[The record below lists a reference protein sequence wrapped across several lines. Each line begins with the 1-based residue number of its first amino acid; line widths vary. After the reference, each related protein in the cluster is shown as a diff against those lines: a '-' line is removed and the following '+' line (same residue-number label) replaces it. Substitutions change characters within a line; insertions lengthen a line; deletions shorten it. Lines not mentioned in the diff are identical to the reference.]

1 MPSAPLARTP
11 SDARRLRLDE
21 LEARL
26 IDREQALDA
35 LKIELQALQSRYL
48 SDIGGLYVELAR
60 LEAEVADIE
69 IRRGLRP
76 PPEALDEPDDGDEGG
91 DVEASGGCGNRSAP
105 SSDLKRVFRDL
116 ARTIHPDL
124 AMDEP
129 ARFRRHSLMAE
140 ANRAYAERDE
150 DRLRLI
156 LHAWQRS
163 PDAVLG
169 DDPEANSQRIDR
181 RIVEVDDRLIAI
193 ETEFADLRTSAICRL
208 KGKIDSAREQGWDL
222 FAEMIQQVRR
232 DISRTQARLTS
243 LRRVDD
249 PMVR

>member
-1 MPSAPLARTP
+1 MSPSPSLARTP
-11 SDARRLRLDE
+11 PDARRVRLDE

-26 IDREQALDA
+26 REREQALDA
-35 LKIELQALQSRYL
+35 LKIELQALQTRYL
-48 SDIGGLYVELAR
+48 SDIGGLYTELAG
-60 LEAEVADIE
+60 LEAEVAEIE

-76 PPEALDEPDDGDEGG
+76 PPEALDDLLDDDSRAES
-91 DVEASGGCGNRSAP
+91 ATTGGCGNRSAP

-129 ARFRRHSLMAE
+129 ARYRRHSLMAE

-181 RIVEVDDRLIAI
+181 RIVEIDERLIAV
-193 ETEFADLRTSAICRL
+193 EAEFADLRGSAIFRL
-208 KGKIDSAREQGWDL
+208 KGKIDGARAQGWDL

-232 DISRTQARLTS
+232 DIGRTQARLVA
-243 LRRVDD
+243 LRRMDRD
-249 PMVR
+249 GR